1 LEMEAEEMTPELA
14 ENISQFYQQQH
25 QELIGKLA
33 VEIALMSKQEDGP
46 LRLQWF
52 TETIGAML
60 LVAVESL
67 PDADPETIMGWP
79 VNMGNA

>member
-1 LEMEAEEMTPELA
+1 MEAKELTPELV

-33 VEIALMSKQEDGP
+33 VEIAMMSKMEDGA

-52 TETIGAML
+52 TSTIGAML
-60 LVAVESL
+60 LVAAESL
-67 PDADPETIMGWP
+67 PDPDPETICGWP
-79 VNMGNA
+79 VDLGNK